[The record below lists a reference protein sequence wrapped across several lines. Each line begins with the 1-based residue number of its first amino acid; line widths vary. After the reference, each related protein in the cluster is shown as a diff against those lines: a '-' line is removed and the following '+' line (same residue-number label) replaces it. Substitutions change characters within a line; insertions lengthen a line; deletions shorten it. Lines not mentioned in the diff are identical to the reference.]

1 MNYSFFDFLKL
12 VGSLGMF
19 LYGMKIMGEALQR
32 LSGDKM
38 RSILSAM
45 TANRFLGVFTGF
57 LVTAIIQ
64 SSSATTVMVVSFVN
78 AGLISLVESIG
89 VIMGA
94 NIGTTVTG
102 WMISLLGFKVS
113 ISDYVLPLLGI
124 GLPLV
129 FSKVTRRRSL
139 GEIMIGF
146 ALLFLG
152 LDYLKASVPD
162 INSNPEILEFLKN
175 YTQWGYGSIILFMFF
190 CTLLTIVIQSSSAT
204 MALTFV
210 MCNQGW
216 ISFELAAAMVL
227 GENIGTT
234 ITANLAATVANLSAK
249 RAAMAHLVF
258 NLIGVIWML
267 IVFKPFVG
275 MVDNIITTNNGASP
289 MVEMTAVPIALSM
302 FHTLFNV
309 INTFVMVWF
318 VPQIKTI
325 VVKILPQKESEE
337 EEFHLKYITTGL
349 LSTPELSLLQA
360 RKELQYYAKHSI
372 KMFSFVERLM
382 DESSDKKFN
391 KLYAKVQKYED
402 VSDEVEV
409 VIANYLSE
417 VAQGKLSDF
426 GRHRL
431 RAMLKL
437 VSDIESIGDC
447 NYNLARTVNRMR
459 ESKIVFPDKIRAKL
473 DLMFR
478 FVEKAL
484 EEMKANLEKDEKQV
498 ILAKAKEIEDEINNY
513 RTQLKSEHLENLR
526 KGVYNYETG
535 IVFADLFCECEKLGD
550 YAINVSEALVEV
562 K

>member
-190 CTLLTIVIQSSSAT
+190 GTLLTIVIQSSSAT

-275 MVDNIITTNNGASP
+275 MVDNI
-289 MVEMTAVPIALSM
+289 
-302 FHTLFNV
+302 
-309 INTFVMVWF
+309 
-318 VPQIKTI
+318 
-325 VVKILPQKESEE
+325 
-337 EEFHLKYITTGL
+337 
-349 LSTPELSLLQA
+349 SLLIMA
-360 RKELQYYAKHSI
+360 PHPW
-372 KMFSFVERLM
+372 
-382 DESSDKKFN
+382 
-391 KLYAKVQKYED
+391 
-402 VSDEVEV
+402 
-409 VIANYLSE
+409 
-417 VAQGKLSDF
+417 
-426 GRHRL
+426 
-431 RAMLKL
+431 LK
-437 VSDIESIGDC
+437 
-447 NYNLARTVNRMR
+447 
-459 ESKIVFPDKIRAKL
+459 
-473 DLMFR
+473 
-478 FVEKAL
+478 
-484 EEMKANLEKDEKQV
+484 
-498 ILAKAKEIEDEINNY
+498 
-513 RTQLKSEHLENLR
+513 
-526 KGVYNYETG
+526 
-535 IVFADLFCECEKLGD
+535 
-550 YAINVSEALVEV
+550 
-562 K
+562 